1 MAAGADATLCG
12 ATKRLSIGMGLSLC
26 VAPGAPPARVIALTL
41 VDQISG
47 GDMYRV
53 HGVLESGNCYK
64 VRLALEQ
71 LGFPYQWHEVD
82 LLGGETRDP
91 AFLALNPDGKVP
103 VIELPDG
110 ERLTESNAILCY
122 LAKDSPLLPE
132 RRLEWAQVLS
142 WLFFEQY
149 SHEPY
154 IATARFR
161 IHFLGESPAGNAE
174 VESKHR
180 PGYRA
185 LALMNTHLEQHPF
198 LVADRYTIA
207 DIALFAYTHVAPE
220 GGFDLH
226 PYPALLRWLD
236 RVRAQPG
243 FAPMYG

>member
-1 MAAGADATLCG
+1 
-12 ATKRLSIGMGLSLC
+12 
-26 VAPGAPPARVIALTL
+26 
-41 VDQISG
+41 
-47 GDMYRV
+47 MYRV
-53 HGVLESGNCYK
+53 HGVLASGNCYK

-71 LGFPYQWHEVD
+71 LGFPYQWREVD
-82 LLGGETRDP
+82 LLGGETRDRT
-91 AFLALNPDGKVP
+91 FLALNPNGKVP

-132 RRLEWAQVLS
+132 RRLEWARVMS

-161 IHFLGESPAGNAE
+161 VRFMGESVAGNGE
-174 VESKHR
+174 VESKLS
-180 PGYRA
+180 PGNRA
-185 LALMNTHLEQHPF
+185 LALMNAHLEQHTF
-198 LVADRYTIA
+198 LVAERYTIA

-220 GGFDLH
+220 GGFDLT
-226 PYPALLRWLD
+226 PYPALSVWLD

-243 FAPMYG
+243 FVPMYG